1 MHATGVRNIDGVL
14 SALDDVI
21 DESERANDRIGYFAA
36 LYRTFTAAV
45 RDAIEGNEFLDGDRM
60 ERMDVAFANRYLDA
74 LAAYRQKRPL
84 SESWRVA
91 FDAADDPQLSVLQHL
106 YAGLAAHQLFDLAVV
121 AAEVAPGELIND
133 LRRDFDHINAIVGRL
148 MRKVDAV
155 VGSISPWIGAIDR
168 TFGPQYASA
177 NKFGIFVAR
186 ELAWRSATDLAVL
199 VPSSRRKMFGAL
211 DRRAAQVER
220 AIVNPFG
227 VVKLVVRRIRARESN
242 DVAKTIRAL
251 RG

>member
-1 MHATGVRNIDGVL
+1 
-14 SALDDVI
+14 
-21 DESERANDRIGYFAA
+21 
-36 LYRTFTAAV
+36 
-45 RDAIEGNEFLDGDRM
+45 
-60 ERMDVAFANRYLDA
+60 VAFEAT
-74 LAAYRQKRPL
+74 
-84 SESWRVA
+84 E
-91 FDAADDPQLSVLQHL
+91 DPEPTVLQHL

-121 AAEVAPGELIND
+121 AAEVAPGELLKD
-133 LRRDFDHINAIVGRL
+133 LRRDFDHINTIVGRL
-148 MRKVDAV
+148 TRTIDAV

-186 ELAWRSATDLAVL
+186 ELAWRSAEDLAVL
-199 VPSSRRKMFGAL
+199 VPSSRRRKFRAL

-220 AIVNPFG
+220 AIVRPLG
-227 VVKLVVRRIRARESN
+227 VVKLLVRRVRARESD